1 MRQTHQRPSRL
12 RNGRGVEPAVRP
24 GGGCAGSG
32 WWRTG
37 MGSLA
42 APEKGVLPP
51 VGNTGVEPGP
61 EVSWLLGTLRSEDPA
76 KEGRRVWSEVL
87 RPLLGGEWRQS
98 GAKHYGKGFRL
109 DDWSAGVYWD
119 GQGDAKGTAMVEVR
133 QSALD
138 GLTKSARLDLLRLVR
153 PRRLDLACDDGYQ
166 RCRPRP
172 VPRGARGPESVAQRP
187 LAARD
192 DGVRCAHHAIRRIAV
207 QRSHAA
213 GVRQAS
219 AGRAARARA
228 QSRACGAGRESPAGG
243 VVSLVGLLRGLPA
256 GGRIPVRRRMVSL
269 PRGRPDALGATV
281 DGVLLCAGDRCQW
294 HRWRSVSGAPALAH
308 DGARTRLRERTRDPR
323 RQAMSAAA
331 P

>member
-1 MRQTHQRPSRL
+1 
-12 RNGRGVEPAVRP
+12 
-24 GGGCAGSG
+24 
-32 WWRTG
+32 

-138 GLTKSARLDLLRLVR
+138 GLPKSARLDLLRLVR
-153 PRRLDLACDDGYQ
+153 PGGSIWRAMTATSDAAHATCSTRRE
-166 RCRPRP
+166 RP
-172 VPRGARGPESVAQRP
+172 
-187 LAARD
+187 
-192 DGVRCAHHAIRRIAV
+192 GV
-207 QRSHAA
+207 
-213 GVRQAS
+213 
-219 AGRAARARA
+219 GRAKTVGG
-228 QSRACGAGRESPAGG
+228 SR
-243 VVSLVGLLRGLPA
+243 
-256 GGRIPVRRRMVSL
+256 
-269 PRGRPDALGATV
+269 
-281 DGVLLCAGDRCQW
+281 
-294 HRWRSVSGAPALAH
+294 
-308 DGARTRLRERTRDPR
+308 
-323 RQAMSAAA
+323 
-331 P
+331 

>member
-138 GLTKSARLDLLRLVR
+138 GLPKSARLDLLRLVR

-166 RCRPRP
+166 RCRPRDLFHAA
-172 VPRGARGPESVAQRP
+172 REARSRSRKDRWRLEMTSFGALTTLYVGSRSSEAMLRVYDKPPQGVRHELELKAERAEQAGSRLLAGWSVSSVYCEAYRRVVEFPSVA
-187 LAARD
+187 
-192 DGVRCAHHAIRRIAV
+192 GW
-207 QRSHAA
+207 
-213 GVRQAS
+213 S
-219 AGRAARARA
+219 AFLEGA
-228 QSRACGAGRESPAGG
+228 Q
-243 VVSLVGLLRGLPA
+243 
-256 GGRIPVRRRMVSL
+256 
-269 PRGRPDALGATV
+269 
-281 DGVLLCAGDRCQW
+281 
-294 HRWRSVSGAPALAH
+294 
-308 DGARTRLRERTRDPR
+308 TR
-323 RQAMSAAA
+323 
-331 P
+331 